1 MPSVRVCQPAPC
13 VRGARAGWRGA
24 AVWLLVLGGC
34 GPTPTAPSPPGPAV
48 LPEFITYEGEVVEP
62 AGPDG
67 MSWLSFETG
76 VTGIPGVTVTIA
88 GGQPDGWTTVTDAEG
103 RFAFENYP
111 YCALHTP
118 ECLGRRFRVEKAGY
132 QTREVGAS
140 DPFYWNSITPS
151 GRRRQDAQWKRI
163 VVSREWPA
171 DPQIQ
176 RMLRE
181 VSAMSPLWLA
191 ERPALGG
198 GGYYVNGVITVYS
211 FENLLVLAHEYCNA
225 HADWAI
231 DPDRYGLGSEEY
243 SRSPEGR
250 AFLAAWEADLPTN
263 DPLLLNSKDDPMVG
277 PGEKAV
283 AICTHYNYEFV
294 HTAWGRLGRTY
305 IRERLPHLYAWATEW
320 LHRR

>member
-1 MPSVRVCQPAPC
+1 MLSVRVCQPSPC

-118 ECLGRRFRVEKAGY
+118 ECLGRRFRVQKAGY

-140 DPFYWNSITPS
+140 DPFYWSSITS
-151 GRRRQDAQWKRI
+151 TGRRRQDAQWKRI

-181 VSAMSPLWLA
+181 MPAMSPLWLV
-191 ERPALGG
+191 ERPALLGG
-198 GGYYVNGVITVYS
+198 GLYAAGIITVYS
-211 FENLLVLAHEYCNA
+211 FKELLVLAHEYCHA
-225 HADWAI
+225 HMDWATN
-231 DPDRYGLGSEEY
+231 PDRFFYDSETYG
-243 SRSPEGR
+243 RSPEGR
-250 AFLAAWEADLPTN
+250 ALLAAWDADLPTN
-263 DPLLLNSKDDPMVG
+263 DILLLDGQDDPTQG
-277 PGEKAV
+277 PAEMAV
-283 AICTHYNYEFV
+283 RICTFYNYERE
-294 HTAWGRLGRTY
+294 TSRYGLLGPTY
-305 IRERLPHLYAWATEW
+305 LRERLPHLYAWATEW